1 MAKVKIN
8 KDLVKTPIN
17 SRLRSI
23 KARKKSIRLI
33 SVIVPAYRQEKTI
46 QKDLRRI
53 KLVLDKLRYKSELI
67 CVVDGIIDKTFEKA
81 KKITKKYR
89 GIKVVG
95 YDVNRG
101 KGYAVR
107 FGMAKSK
114 GDIIA
119 FIDSGM
125 DLDPNGLSMLLEHFE
140 WYKADVIV
148 GSKRHPV
155 SKVDYPWQRRILSVG
170 YQYLV
175 RLLFDLKVRDTQVG
189 LKVFRREVLEK
200 VLPRLLVKAYAFDIE
215 ILSVAN
221 YLGFKRIY
229 EAPVELRLD
238 FGGTSVLT
246 SQKFLRTLMYMMLDT
261 LAVFYRLRI
270 RKYYD
275 DKSSRRWKYDPDL
288 NFRINLG

>member
-114 GDIIA
+114 GD
-119 FIDSGM
+119 
-125 DLDPNGLSMLLEHFE
+125 LS
-140 WYKADVIV
+140 
-148 GSKRHPV
+148 
-155 SKVDYPWQRRILSVG
+155 
-170 YQYLV
+170 
-175 RLLFDLKVRDTQVG
+175 
-189 LKVFRREVLEK
+189 
-200 VLPRLLVKAYAFDIE
+200 
-215 ILSVAN
+215 
-221 YLGFKRIY
+221 
-229 EAPVELRLD
+229 
-238 FGGTSVLT
+238 
-246 SQKFLRTLMYMMLDT
+246 
-261 LAVFYRLRI
+261 
-270 RKYYD
+270 
-275 DKSSRRWKYDPDL
+275 
-288 NFRINLG
+288 